1 MSEIKGQLLGI
12 ILVIMVFGI
21 VAGSLTAIF
30 TNLSASV
37 SSEVA
42 KAVSDNQY
50 SHYSAQVMRTALTAV
65 FSIAQ
70 KFKFV

>member
-21 VAGSLTAIF
+21 VAAGLTTVF
-30 TNLSASV
+30 TNLTSSV

-42 KAVSDNQY
+42 KAVTSY
-50 SHYSAQVMRTALTAV
+50 GLTG
-65 FSIAQ
+65 FGL
-70 KFKFV
+70 

>member
-21 VAGSLTAIF
+21 VAAGLSVVF
-30 TNLSASV
+30 TNLTNTV

-42 KAVSDNQY
+42 KAVSDNL
-50 SHYSAQVMRTALTAV
+50 S
-65 FSIAQ
+65 SIAL
-70 KFKFV
+70 

>member
-21 VAGSLTAIF
+21 VAASITTVFKNLT
-30 TNLSASV
+30 SSV

-42 KAVSDNQY
+42 DAIDTSY
-50 SHYSAQVMRTALTAV
+50 AQMT
-65 FSIAQ
+65 F
-70 KFKFV
+70 

>member
-21 VAGSLTAIF
+21 VAAGLTTVF
-30 TNLSASV
+30 TNLTNSV

-42 KAVSDNQY
+42 KGISQY
-50 SHYSAQVMRTALTAV
+50 GLSQVGL
-65 FSIAQ
+65 
-70 KFKFV
+70 

>member
-21 VAGSLTAIF
+21 VAAGLTAVFTSLTN
-30 TNLSASV
+30 TV

-42 KAVSDNQY
+42 KAAAT
-50 SHYSAQVMRTALTAV
+50 HAAILM
-65 FSIAQ
+65 
-70 KFKFV
+70 

>member
-21 VAGSLTAIF
+21 VAAGLTAVF
-30 TNLSASV
+30 RNLTNSV

-42 KAVSDNQY
+42 EVANTTYDS
-50 SHYSAQVMRTALTAV
+50 SA
-65 FSIAQ
+65 SITW
-70 KFKFV
+70 